1 MNLYGIVMA
10 GGQGTRFWPEST
22 AKKPKQYI
30 ALAGETSLLTQSL
43 ERFEGLIP
51 SERRYVV
58 TVKAQEELAKQH
70 SKNNIATNGLIFEPA
85 GRNTAPC
92 ILLAIAA
99 LVVEGAKLDDVV
111 CIVPSDHVILNE
123 NGFRKTVEIASI
135 EASKQQRIVTIGIVP
150 TFPHT
155 GYGYIQKA
163 ELQGEAFSVKQFREK
178 PDQETAKSY
187 LKTGEYLW
195 NAGMFVSP
203 IGIFLRELET
213 CSPETFKSY
222 NALVDALTK
231 KDEKL
236 LADIYGQMPKDSIDY
251 AVMEKSKFVS
261 VVPSQFD
268 WNDLGSW
275 DALESIMQ
283 ATDGNFNVSGD
294 RVLTHE
300 ASGNIIFT
308 PGKTTALVG
317 VNDLVVVSNEHSVLV
332 MPKSKSQD
340 VKKIVEKL

>member
-1 MNLYGIVMA
+1 MNLYGIIMA

-22 AKKPKQYI
+22 AKKPKQYL

-43 ERFEGLIP
+43 ERFNGLIP

-58 TVKAQEELAKQH
+58 TVKAQEELAKLH
-70 SKNNIATNGLIFEPA
+70 SQNNIATNGLIFEPA

-99 LVVEGAKLDDVV
+99 LVVEGAKLGDVV

-123 NGFRKTVEIASI
+123 NGFKKTIEIATK
-135 EASKQQRIVTIGIVP
+135 EALDHQRIVTIGIVP

-163 ELQGEAFSVKQFREK
+163 QAQGDSFIVKQFKEK
-178 PDQETAKSY
+178 PDLETAKTY

-195 NAGMFVSP
+195 NAGMFVAP
-203 IGIFLRELET
+203 IGVFLRELEA

-222 NALVDALTK
+222 AALVDALTK
-231 KDEKL
+231 KDETL
-236 LADIYGQMPKDSIDY
+236 LAQTYAQMPKDSIDY
-251 AVMEKSKFVS
+251 AVMEKSQFVS

-283 ATDGNFNVSGD
+283 AQDGNFNVLSE
-294 RVLTHE
+294 RLLIYE
-300 ASGNIIFT
+300 ASGNIVFT

-332 MPKSKSQD
+332 MPKSKAQD

>member
-1 MNLYGIVMA
+1 MNLFAIVMA

-22 AKKPKQYI
+22 AQKPKQYLS
-30 ALAGETSLLTQSL
+30 LAGEKSLLTQSL
-43 ERFEGLIP
+43 ERFGDLVP
-51 SERRYVV
+51 SQRRYVV
-58 TVKAQEELAKQH
+58 TVKAQSELALKH
-70 SKNNIATNGLIFEPA
+70 SEGLIAKSGLIFEPA

-99 LVVEGAKLDDVV
+99 LVEQGASEDDVI

-123 NGFRKTVEIASI
+123 NGFRKTVEIATH
-135 EASKQQRIVTIGIVP
+135 EARTQKRIVTIGIVP

-155 GYGYIQKA
+155 GYGYIQKG
-163 ELQGEAFSVKQFREK
+163 EISGEAFSVKQFKEK
-178 PDQETAKSY
+178 PDQETAKGY

-195 NAGMFVSP
+195 NAGMFVAP
-203 IGIFLRELET
+203 IGIFLREFET

-222 NALVDALTK
+222 GQLKSAIASN
-231 KDEKL
+231 DEAKVS
-236 LADIYGQMPKDSIDY
+236 DVYHQMPKDSIDY

-275 DALESIMQ
+275 DALESVMELK
-283 ATDGNFNVSGD
+283 DGNTIASAE
-294 RVLTHE
+294 RVLTHD
-300 ASGNIIFT
+300 STGNIIFT
-308 PGKTTALVG
+308 PGKTAALVG
-317 VNDLVVVSNEHSVLV
+317 VNDMVVVSNEHSVLV
-332 MPKSKSQD
+332 MPKSRAQE